1 MADPK
6 WSVALTIFAAA
17 LNRARA
23 QDQVEDIC
31 YGTESV
37 VVAVI
42 GTLIVTLGLLT
53 AGLFLYRSYWKTR
66 EGTLLPPPINYDR
79 GVRR

>member
-17 LNRARA
+17 LHRARA

-37 VVAVI
+37 VVAVV

-66 EGTLLPPPINYDR
+66 EGESYLTVPR
-79 GVRR
+79 